1 MTNKIYC
8 STTGAG
14 KLSAFEIADLLIQSG
29 IRNIELSGGIF
40 TDNARKQILE
50 LNSRLDSLLIHNYFP
65 VPRESFVI
73 NLSSYN
79 KEILDKSIEFLKNSI
94 DIASELNSKK
104 YAIHSGFL
112 IDPQPKD
119 LGGLFNNIDIQDR
132 DKSLEIF
139 KNSILELE
147 NYASVKGVE
156 LLIENNVMNLV
167 NFNFHNQN
175 IFLLTHPEE
184 ILTFFK
190 QLPNSIGLLL
200 DIGHL
205 KVSSNVLKFNF
216 LNALESL
223 GEIVTGYH
231 LSENSGFSDD
241 HKSFSLGDC
250 AYKSL
255 IKKRLSYYCLEFK
268 EYDFN
273 FIKKEVHKFSEYL
286 C

>member
-1 MTNKIYC
+1 MANKIYC

-14 KLSAFEIADLLIQSG
+14 KLPAFDIANLLMQSG
-29 IRNIELSGGIF
+29 IRDVELSGGIF
-40 TDNARKQILE
+40 TENALEQIIE
-50 LNSRLDSLLIHNYFP
+50 LNNRLDGLLIHNYFP

-73 NLSSYN
+73 NLSSYDN
-79 KEILDKSIEFLKNSI
+79 KILHKSIEFLKNSI
-94 DIASELNSKK
+94 DIASDLHSKK

-119 LGGLFNNIDIQDR
+119 LGGLFNNINIQDR

-139 KNSILELE
+139 KNSIFELE
-147 NYASVKGVE
+147 NYASIKGVE

-190 QLPNSIGLLL
+190 QLPKSIGLLL

-216 LNALESL
+216 SDALESL
-223 GEIVTGYH
+223 SEIATGYH

-241 HKSFSLGDC
+241 HRSFSLDNC
-250 AYKSL
+250 SYKSL
-255 IKKRLSYYCLEFK
+255 IKKGLSYYCLEFK

-273 FIKKEVHKFSEYL
+273 IIEKEVGKFSEYL